1 MVITWD
7 SVDEERIVFD
17 YEIGFAST
25 RHSPAP
31 DILPFRSTKHH
42 RHIRV
47 DNPDLAEGTLFYI
60 VIKSISK
67 SGLSG
72 YQVRNK

>member
-7 SVDEERIVFD
+7 SVDDERIVFD
-17 YEIGFAST
+17 YEIGYAST
-25 RHSPAP
+25 RQSLAP

-42 RHIRV
+42 RHIRI
-47 DNPDLAEGTLFYI
+47 DNPDLTEGTLFYI

-67 SGLSG
+67 SGVTG
-72 YQVRNK
+72 YQVQYK